1 MESNDLSTHVWRGK
15 AASVARAVV
24 PTGFRELDL
33 FLPGGGW
40 PVGAITEVFIARYG
54 IGELSLLMPAMV
66 ALTSSE
72 RARKWVAWIAP
83 PFVPY
88 APALRQRGVD
98 IDRLLMIHPTTDHKD
113 RCWAI
118 EQVVRSGSSAGVVAW
133 IETVED
139 VALRR
144 LQLAAEF
151 KECWLVLFRPERA
164 CLRRSP
170 AALRLKLTHSD
181 AAMRLEVIKCRGGRP
196 GVVDITPLARCSSG
210 FGAESAAE

>member
-1 MESNDLSTHVWRGK
+1 VESNDFGMRVWRGK

-54 IGELSLLMPAMV
+54 VGELSLLMPAM
-66 ALTSSE
+66 ATLTGPE
-72 RARKWVAWIAP
+72 QARKWVTWIAP

-88 APALRQRGVD
+88 APALRQHGVD
-98 IDRLLMIHPTTDHKD
+98 IDRLLMVHPTAGHKD
-113 RCWAI
+113 RCWAV

-133 IETVED
+133 VTTVED

-144 LQLAAEF
+144 LQLAAELQ
-151 KECWLVLFRPERA
+151 ECWLVLFRPESA

-170 AALRLKLTHSD
+170 AALRLKLTHGG
-181 AAMRLEVIKCRGGRP
+181 AAMRLEIIKCRGGRP
-196 GVVDITPLARCSSG
+196 GVIDIASLERRSSE
-210 FGAESAAE
+210 FKSESAVE